1 MSRRTVY
8 ILVIAVALLLGMA
21 SGVLWANGTGNLN
34 INARDLAQA
43 RTRWDN
49 NSVGEYE
56 VTLQYACYCP
66 LKQGTWTLRV
76 RDGQVEPAYTRHNDQ
91 PVTAGPGTDQAA
103 LQTFTVE
110 RQFATVE
117 QFLNKRDS
125 AFTYTVR
132 FDPVLGY
139 PATIEMQPQAGQI
152 IEDSG
157 WSMTVTR
164 LTPLQAKNEP

>member
-1 MSRRTVY
+1 MSRRIVY
-8 ILVIAVALLLGMA
+8 LLVAIGVLLGV
-21 SGVLWANGTGNLN
+21 SGGVLWANTTRNLN
-34 INARDLAQA
+34 INAQDLAQA

-91 PVTAGPGTDQAA
+91 PITAGPDTDQTD

-117 QFLNKRDS
+117 QFLNKRDA

-139 PATIEMQPQAGQI
+139 PATIEMQPSADQI

-164 LTPLQAKNEP
+164 LTPLKAKNEP